1 MTGERN
7 EDWEAVLRAAAA
19 FQGVVDDTTL
29 VGGTAS
35 ALYAGRRMSFDADH
49 IVEDLPSRF
58 EALIDRLEQR
68 DDWSNAKVMPPK
80 LALGNFQGVET
91 GLRQLRRERPLETTT
106 MPIGDRVV
114 TVPTPEEMLRI
125 KAWLVVTR
133 NKVRDYLD
141 VVALADHLGVDRTVV
156 ALAEFD
162 AYYQDIYQARRGRS
176 ISPLIQLARQLEAPS
191 PGDLDTGLKVAHYKG
206 IVPPW
211 SDWSYIESRCREIGD
226 GLFDDMT
233 PEGNPG
239 RGPNPSEGPSH

>member
-1 MTGERN
+1 MTGDSGEK
-7 EDWEAVLRAAAA
+7 WEAVLQAAA
-19 FQGVVDDTTL
+19 
-29 VGGTAS
+29 
-35 ALYAGRRMSFDADH
+35 ALYAGHRMSFDADH
-49 IVEDLPSRF
+49 VVENLPSRF

-68 DDWSNAKVMPPK
+68 DDWSTAKVTPPK

-114 TVPTPEEMLRI
+114 KVPTPEEMLRI

-141 VVALADHLGVDRTVV
+141 VVALADYLGSDRAMA

-162 AYYQDIYQARRGRS
+162 GCYRDIYQAGQGRS
-176 ISPLIQLARQLEAPS
+176 VSPLLQLARQLEAPR
-191 PGDLDTGLKVAHYKG
+191 PGDLDTGLKGAHYKG

-211 SDWSYIESRCREIGD
+211 SDWSYIEARCREIGD
-226 GLFDDMT
+226 GLLDDMT
-233 PEGNPG
+233 PADDLAGEPTSSSS
-239 RGPNPSEGPSH
+239 PSP